1 MGDNE
6 LIGVLSLEEV
16 GPDRYVGQN
25 LRGSQAVIFGGQL
38 LAQTIAA
45 AARTHPDMSVKSM
58 HTVFARGGS
67 PDEAVLLEVERLHA
81 GRTFGSAQ
89 VTISQRERLCTQS
102 VVLFDRPDADLI
114 RHQDDAPDVAA
125 PEQCPPR
132 PPGAHGWELRI
143 PDGVDIGDPDAVGPP
158 ELFVWSRFS
167 GVPEDAWFS
176 QALLS
181 YASDGFLIGT
191 AMRPHPG
198 VGQALA
204 HVSVSTSVI
213 TQTLTFHDSFD
224 AGDWLLLAHRSPWAG
239 HGRSYG
245 RADVFTRDGRMVA
258 SYAQENMIRAF
269 TAERRPAPGERSKY

>member
-1 MGDNE
+1 VGDNE
-6 LIGVLSLEEV
+6 LSGVLSLDEA

-25 LRGSQAVIFGGQL
+25 LSGSQAVIFGGQL

-67 PDEAVLLEVERLHA
+67 PDDAVLLEVDRLHA
-81 GRTFGSAQ
+81 GRTFASAQ
-89 VTISQRERLCTQS
+89 VTIRQGERLCTQS
-102 VVLFDRPDADLI
+102 LVLFDHPDADLI
-114 RHQDDAPDVAA
+114 GHQDDPPDVAP
-125 PEQCPPR
+125 PEECPAR
-132 PPGAHGWELRI
+132 SPGLHGWDVRI
-143 PDGVDIGDPDAVGPP
+143 PDGVDIADPDAVGPP
-158 ELFVWSRFS
+158 ELFVWSRFAGVS
-167 GVPEDAWFS
+167 GDAWVS

-204 HVSVSTSVI
+204 HVSIATSVI
-213 TQTLTFHDSFD
+213 TQTLTFHDTFD
-224 AGDWLLLAHRSPWAG
+224 AGDWLLLAHRSPFAG

-245 RADVFTRDGRMVA
+245 SADVFTQDGRMVA
-258 SYAQENMIRAF
+258 SYVQENMIRA
-269 TAERRPAPGERSKY
+269 

>member
-1 MGDNE
+1 MGDND

-25 LRGSQAVIFGGQL
+25 LNGSQAVIFGGQL

-67 PDEAVLLEVERLHA
+67 PDDAVLLEVDRLHA

-89 VTISQRERLCTQS
+89 VTIRQGERLCTQS
-102 VVLFDRPDADLI
+102 LVLFDRSDADLI
-114 RHQDDAPDVAA
+114 THQDDPPDVAA
-125 PEQCPPR
+125 PEQCPSR
-132 PPGAHGWELRI
+132 SPGAHGWELRI
-143 PDGVDIGDPDAVGPP
+143 PDGVDIADPDAIGPP
-158 ELFVWSRFS
+158 ELFAWSRFS
-167 GVPEDAWFS
+167 GVPDDAWVS

-204 HVSVSTSVI
+204 HVSISTSVI
-213 TQTLTFHDSFD
+213 TQTVTFHNTFD
-224 AGDWLLLAHRSPWAG
+224 AGDWLLLAHRSPFAG

-245 RADVFTRDGRMVA
+245 RADVFARDGRMVA
-258 SYAQENMIRAF
+258 SFAQENMIR
-269 TAERRPAPGERSKY
+269 TTGPSPSSPPGQP